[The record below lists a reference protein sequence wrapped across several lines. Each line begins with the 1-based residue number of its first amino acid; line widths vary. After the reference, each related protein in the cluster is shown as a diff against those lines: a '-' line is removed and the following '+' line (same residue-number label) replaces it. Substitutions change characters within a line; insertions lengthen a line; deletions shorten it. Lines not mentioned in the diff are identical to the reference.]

1 MGVPAAPR
9 DLMHPYSQL
18 RAALLSLLLLLTCSA
33 LVSCTVEAEGPR
45 TLRFT
50 AIPGENTSDLEE
62 KFRPV
67 AAYLEQ
73 TLRVPVEYVPVSSYP
88 ASVEAFKNG
97 EVQLAW
103 FGGVTGVQARQ
114 AVKGASAIAQGR
126 VDPEYRS
133 YFIAHASTGIL
144 PSEEFPQGLEG
155 RTFCF
160 GSESST
166 SGRVMP
172 TYFIQQEVG
181 RAPEDFFSD
190 VRFSGAHD
198 KTALL
203 VSEGAVEAGVLSYKT
218 YETLQ
223 AAGKLDPEVCRVVW
237 QTPTYQDYNWT
248 SHPELEELFGEGTT
262 ERLRTALLEMDD
274 PQLLAACQRPEG
286 MIAASNEDYAAIAE
300 VLSAMDF
307 IR

>member
-1 MGVPAAPR
+1 
-9 DLMHPYSQL
+9 
-18 RAALLSLLLLLTCSA
+18 
-33 LVSCTVEAEGPR
+33 
-45 TLRFT
+45 
-50 AIPGENTSDLEE
+50 
-62 KFRPV
+62 
-67 AAYLEQ
+67 
-73 TLRVPVEYVPVSSYP
+73 
-88 ASVEAFKNG
+88 
-97 EVQLAW
+97 
-103 FGGVTGVQARQ
+103 
-114 AVKGASAIAQGR
+114 
-126 VDPEYRS
+126 
-133 YFIAHASTGIL
+133 
-144 PSEEFPQGLEG
+144 
-155 RTFCF
+155 
-160 GSESST
+160 
-166 SGRVMP
+166 MP